1 MLDLPDLQLGYLLPE
16 IILAL
21 GATLVLLLEPWASR
35 RQSHLPAV
43 LGLLLV
49 ALAAVAMRGSSG
61 VTGGD
66 GTGMLAIDGLTQFFR
81 GLVLGVTAI
90 VLLMAPDYARRFRI
104 ASAEFY
110 ALILFAATGA
120 MLMASAE
127 NLVVLFLG
135 LEVHSISL
143 YILAGARHDQRV
155 SEESALKY
163 LLLGA
168 FASAFLLYGIAL
180 LYGATGSTALGD
192 IAVALESGGRL
203 PDSVLVAGIALVIVG
218 LGFKIAAVPFH
229 MWTPDVYEG
238 APTVITAF
246 MTVIP
251 KAGAFAAL
259 LRLFLVGLMPAID
272 SWQPVWTVLAVL
284 TMTVG
289 NVLALNQEG
298 IKRLLAYS
306 SIAHAGYLLVGL
318 VPGTA
323 HGGAGILYYLV
334 AYALM
339 NLGAFAVVVIFE
351 RRDRAMGVGDYAG
364 LAARRPLLAG
374 ALALFMF
381 SLAGIPPTAGF
392 MGKLYIFKAAVEA
405 GHVGLA
411 IIAVLNSVVAVYYY
425 LRVVVAVYVHVPDES
440 PAASAPAAEAGGAG
454 ALAAEARTGLG
465 TGLAILASAAGTL
478 AFGLFPA
485 LVYDLARAGV
495 IVLG

>member
-1 MLDLPDLQLGYLLPE
+1 MLDLPDLQLGALLPE

-49 ALAAVAMRGSSG
+49 ALAAVAMRGASA
-61 VTGGD
+61 VVGGDD
-66 GTGMLAIDGLTQFFR
+66 GTGMMAIDGLTQFFR
-81 GLVLGVTAI
+81 GLVLAVTAI
-90 VLLMAPDYARRFRI
+90 VLLMAPEYARRFRI

-120 MLMASAE
+120 MLMASAD

-143 YILAGARHDQRV
+143 YVLAGARHDQIA

-180 LYGATGSTALGD
+180 LYGATGSTGLAD
-192 IAVALESGGRL
+192 IATALRAGGRL
-203 PDSVLVAGIALVIVG
+203 PDSVLLAGIVLVIVG

-238 APTVITAF
+238 APTVITAL

-259 LRLFLVGLMPAID
+259 LRLFLVGLAPAID
-272 SWQPVWTVLAVL
+272 SWQPVWVVLAIL

-323 HGGAGILYYLV
+323 LGGAGILYYLV

-339 NLGAFAVVVIFE
+339 NLGAFAVIILFE
-351 RRDRAMGVGDYAG
+351 RRDRAMGIGDYAG
-364 LAARRPLLAG
+364 LAARHPLLAG

-392 MGKLYIFKAAVEA
+392 MGKLYIFKAAVDA

-425 LRVVVAVYVHVPDES
+425 LRVVVAVYMES
-440 PAASAPAAEAGGAG
+440 PDAETPGAPGVSAGET
-454 ALAAEARTGLG
+454 RTDLG

-495 IVLG
+495 VVLG